1 MPRKVDHNRRREEIL
16 EAALI
21 AFTRKGYQATR
32 MREIA
37 GQGGF
42 SKATIYHYF
51 KTRERLIHALFDRLA
66 QHYNVQLRLLNES
79 TARPREQI
87 RQAMRSLLE
96 TGARLRPVLPV
107 FFEMIC
113 SDRESDSSGS
123 IHWYHNW
130 QHRMEKALLV
140 RIEIGQQNGE
150 IDPHIQAATLAH
162 ILLANM
168 NGLLFQYGL
177 NHVPEDFFNAQLQT
191 YLNMLDQTLQ
201 AHSLDSNKQND

>member
-1 MPRKVDHNRRREEIL
+1 MPRRIDHKRRREEIL
-16 EAALI
+16 EAALL
-21 AFTRKGYQATR
+21 AFARKGYQATR
-32 MREIA
+32 MHEIA

-42 SKATIYHYF
+42 SKATIYNYF
-51 KTRERLIHALFDRLA
+51 NTRERLIQALFDRLA
-66 QHYNVQLRLLNES
+66 HHYDAQLQILNQ
-79 TARPREQI
+79 TAARPREQI

-130 QHRMEKALLV
+130 QRRMEKALLV
-140 RIEIGQQNGE
+140 RIEVGQQNGE
-150 IDPHIQAATLAH
+150 IDPHIEAGTLAH

-168 NGLLFQYGL
+168 NGLLFQYAL
-177 NHVPEDFFNAQLQT
+177 NHVPEDFFNAQLET
-191 YLNMLDQTLQ
+191 YLNMLDQALQ
-201 AHSLDSNKQND
+201 VHALPSNKKDD